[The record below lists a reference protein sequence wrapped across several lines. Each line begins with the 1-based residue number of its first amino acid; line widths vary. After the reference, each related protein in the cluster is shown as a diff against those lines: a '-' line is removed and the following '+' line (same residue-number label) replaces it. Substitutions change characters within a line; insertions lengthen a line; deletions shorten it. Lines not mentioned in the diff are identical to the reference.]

1 MGRLDTV
8 VYDNITYYHL
18 VFFAVVI
25 IAAFAIAKIV
35 SVYLKKT
42 MSDRV
47 EKSELDTLIKIIQVG
62 IILIGVYIGLPRFE
76 FDLADVVLI
85 GGTLTI
91 VIGFAT
97 QKVGSNFAS
106 GLFLLLERPIKPGDN
121 VRIGTVAGIV
131 QEIHVLST
139 IVRDYEGIYVRIPN
153 EKVFTSD
160 ITNFVTNVAR
170 RFEYSV
176 GISYSD
182 DAGLAMGVIYRLL
195 EQHPFILKH
204 PGPSVFLDELA
215 DSSVVIRVTIWCPS
229 EVWWSVRTEML
240 REIKKAIEAE
250 GITIPFPQR
259 VVTFANAIPGAGKDK
274 ERVS

>member
-1 MGRLDTV
+1 MGWLDTV

-259 VVTFANAIPGAGKDK
+259 VITFANAIPGAGKDK

>member
-1 MGRLDTV
+1 MGWLDTP

-25 IAAFAIAKIV
+25 IAAFTIAKIV
-35 SVYLKKT
+35 SVYLKKIL
-42 MSDRV
+42 SDRV
-47 EKSELDTLIKIIQVG
+47 EKSELDTLLKIIQVG

-76 FDLADVVLI
+76 FDLADAVLI

-97 QKVGSNFAS
+97 QKVGSNFVS

-182 DAGLAMGVIYRLL
+182 DAGLAMGVIDRLL

-215 DSSVVIRVTIWCPS
+215 DSSVVISVYIWCPS

-240 REIKKAIEAE
+240 WEIKKAIEAE

-259 VVTFANAIPGAGKDK
+259 VVTFASAIPGAGKDK
-274 ERVS
+274 ERVL

>member
-1 MGRLDTV
+1 MGWLDTV

-250 GITIPFPQR
+250 G
-259 VVTFANAIPGAGKDK
+259 
-274 ERVS
+274 

>member
-1 MGRLDTV
+1 MGWLDTV

-139 IVRDYEGIYVRIPN
+139 IVRDYEGIFVRIPN

>member
-1 MGRLDTV
+1 MDWLDTA
-8 VYDNITYYHL
+8 VYGNITYYHL
-18 VFFAVVI
+18 VFFAAVI
-25 IAAFAIAKIV
+25 IAAIVIAKIV

-42 MSDRV
+42 LSDRI
-47 EKSELDTLIKIIQVG
+47 EKSELDTLIKIIQAG
-62 IILIGVYIGLPRFE
+62 IVFIGIYIGLPRFE

-121 VRIGTVAGIV
+121 VQIDTVAGIV

-139 IVRDYEGIYVRIPN
+139 IVKNYQGIYVRIPN

-160 ITNFVTNVAR
+160 ITNYVTNVAR

-182 DAGLAMGVIYRLL
+182 DADLAMGVIYGLL
-195 EQHPFILKH
+195 EHHPFILKH

-215 DSSVVIRVTIWCPS
+215 DSSVVIRVYIWCPS
-229 EVWWSVRTEML
+229 GVWWSVRTEML
-240 REIKKAIEAE
+240 GEIKKAIEAE

-259 VVTFANAIPGAGKDK
+259 VVTFANAIPCDGKD
-274 ERVS
+274 EGRIP

>member
-1 MGRLDTV
+1 MGWLDTV

>member
-1 MGRLDTV
+1 MGWLDTV

-204 PGPSVFLDELA
+204 PGPSVFLDDLA

-259 VVTFANAIPGAGKDK
+259 VITFANAIPGAGKDK

>member
-1 MGRLDTV
+1 MGWLDTV

-176 GISYSD
+176 RISYSD

-259 VVTFANAIPGAGKDK
+259 VITFANAIPGAGKDK